1 MLILKKITAHQKI
14 YTSEGLTKM
23 GNNQEI
29 CKQASNVF
37 ATKCAQPS
45 SRASCTSPTQNVT
58 SLGNVTFYRL
68 LVVTLSQRAR
78 LPLKRAPPLGIFPAA
93 QTLAGYGCD
102 CDCAYKGATMS

>member
-1 MLILKKITAHQKI
+1 
-14 YTSEGLTKM
+14 M

-29 CKQASNVF
+29 CQLASNVF
-37 ATKCAQPS
+37 ATKCVQPS

-93 QTLAGYGCD
+93 QTPAGYGCD
-102 CDCAYKGATMS
+102 CDCAYKGATML